1 MCTKISSSLTQM
13 NRLWAVTCRKVE
25 MPAVHL
31 ERSSYTISINHKQ
44 AVSDSQSQYDELFI
58 SVFLEMCNKYNK
70 FPNGFYGQCSLL
82 SVSSK
87 VLWGCSIQHPS

>member
-1 MCTKISSSLTQM
+1 M

-31 ERSSYTISINHKQ
+31 ERSSYTISINFNQ

-58 SVFLEMCNKYNK
+58 SVLLEMCNKYNK
-70 FPNGFYGQCSLL
+70 FPPKKYSASQTLL
-82 SVSSK
+82 RK
-87 VLWGCSIQHPS
+87 QIN